1 MALDISIFITY
12 VGIIVMI
19 FVLGKLFVWP
29 LKMVLKLAFN
39 SILGGLFLIA
49 INYVGTGFGV
59 TIPLNILNA
68 CITGILGLPGV
79 IMLIILTA

>member
-29 LKMVLKLAFN
+29 LKVVFKLALN
-39 SILGGLFLIA
+39 SVLGGLFLIA
-49 INYVGTGFGV
+49 INYAGASFGI

-68 CITGILGLPGV
+68 CITGILGLPGL